1 MMNEPNDAT
10 TNSVTNPY
18 MPPTSELTHID
29 DGGKPVLASL
39 EKRLFA
45 AIIDTLII
53 VMVTVVPLIVF
64 FGGWQTYALKIS
76 QAGFLFTA
84 GLSVVSFIIYLL
96 IHGRLLAVNGQTVEK
111 KLLKIKIVRSDGT
124 AADFQRIVVFRLLP
138 VYLVQLVPV
147 IGGFIGLLDVLFIFR
162 SSRQCIHDQIA
173 DTIVINA

>member
-1 MMNEPNDAT
+1 M
-10 TNSVTNPY
+10 
-18 MPPTSELTHID
+18 
-29 DGGKPVLASL
+29 
-39 EKRLFA
+39 
-45 AIIDTLII
+45 
-53 VMVTVVPLIVF
+53 
-64 FGGWQTYALKIS
+64 
-76 QAGFLFTA
+76 
-84 GLSVVSFIIYLL
+84 
-96 IHGRLLAVNGQTVEK
+96 NGQTVGK